1 MRYSQYNYTENEKIY
16 WENSNN
22 FYEIPKVNLK
32 KHYDLIIVGSG
43 YTALSTAYHL
53 DKNKSVLIVD
63 KSSIGYGGSSR
74 NGGFCCLGGTK
85 LSYKEIENKYGSNDL
100 IDFFNIQKNA
110 INLVRS
116 ILDEQLPSDEIGE
129 ILYYYNESE
138 LLNDVHEYEVYK
150 NKLNLEFD
158 VFSKNQLIQNQ
169 LNLNGVQGAIK
180 MNYGFGINPK
190 NLVSKL
196 IKKILN
202 NQNVDFLENSDVK
215 LIKKKDDGFE
225 ITINNQSIRAQKCLL
240 ATNGYLNSKKPLSSV
255 YNNLMPALS
264 NILVTEPIDNNQ
276 FSNWKTFVPC
286 ADNIPLLHYFRLLK
300 DNRIMFGGRGGHSY
314 QDTQTYK
321 KILLNDFRKI
331 FPEFKNSNVE
341 YFWRGLVGVTNERIA
356 HIGVDEGIFYG
367 YGYNGNGVSLATYFG
382 KLLSQLLDE
391 KIKID
396 NLPNCLTSKPK
407 AMIFPELKRFYL
419 FLVYQ
424 YYKFRA

>member
-1 MRYSQYNYTENEKIY
+1 MRYSQYNYAENEKIY

-169 LNLNGVQGAIK
+169 LNLNGVQG
-180 MNYGFGINPK
+180 
-190 NLVSKL
+190 LSL
-196 IKKILN
+196 I
-202 NQNVDFLENSDVK
+202 
-215 LIKKKDDGFE
+215 
-225 ITINNQSIRAQKCLL
+225 
-240 ATNGYLNSKKPLSSV
+240 
-255 YNNLMPALS
+255 
-264 NILVTEPIDNNQ
+264 
-276 FSNWKTFVPC
+276 
-286 ADNIPLLHYFRLLK
+286 
-300 DNRIMFGGRGGHSY
+300 
-314 QDTQTYK
+314 
-321 KILLNDFRKI
+321 
-331 FPEFKNSNVE
+331 
-341 YFWRGLVGVTNERIA
+341 
-356 HIGVDEGIFYG
+356 HI
-367 YGYNGNGVSLATYFG
+367 
-382 KLLSQLLDE
+382 
-391 KIKID
+391 
-396 NLPNCLTSKPK
+396 
-407 AMIFPELKRFYL
+407 
-419 FLVYQ
+419 
-424 YYKFRA
+424 